1 MRKIRFRGKTAT
13 NVWWTGSLAYF
24 NGGRTA
30 HIVPYGSCTES
41 VIMCNYIE
49 VVPETVGQFTGITDE
64 EGREVFEGDI
74 LEACY
79 KYDIITSNG
88 GVDPD
93 NDCIC
98 YGVVEFDNDSLQ
110 WALNVYKAESHIR
123 EYLKEEDCS
132 HVPLCIFGHEYGYDN
147 PNVKVIGNRYDDP
160 ELLELLKD
168 NQQ

>member
-1 MRKIRFRGKTAT
+1 MNRQIKFRGK
-13 NVWWTGSLAYF
+13 NIHTGQWLYGDYYCEGNTHYIAKPDQFREYAPVQF
-24 NGGRTA
+24 
-30 HIVPYGSCTES
+30 IVNEK
-41 VIMCNYIE
+41 
-49 VVPETVGQFTGITDE
+49 TVGQFTGITDE

-74 LEACY
+74 LEADY
-79 KYDIITSNG
+79 KYDIITANG

-98 YGVVEFDNDSLQ
+98 YGVVEFDNDTLQ
-110 WALNVYKAESHIR
+110 WSLNVYKAESQIR

-132 HVPLCIFGHEYGYDN
+132 HVPLCIFGHEYGYAN

>member
-1 MRKIRFRGKTAT
+1 MNRQIKFRGK
-13 NVWWTGSLAYF
+13 NIHTGQWLYGDYHCEGNTHYIAKPDQFCDYAPVQF
-24 NGGRTA
+24 
-30 HIVPYGSCTES
+30 IVDEK
-41 VIMCNYIE
+41 
-49 VVPETVGQFTGITDE
+49 TVGQFTGITDE

-74 LEACY
+74 LEADY
-79 KYDIITSNG
+79 KYDIITANG

-98 YGVVEFDNDSLQ
+98 YGVVEFDNDTLQ
-110 WALNVYKAESHIR
+110 WSLNVYKAESHIR

-132 HVPLCIFGHEYGYDN
+132 HVPLCIFGHEYGYAN